1 MEWFVLSS
9 EDIVVFMEMEMLP
22 PRPPWW
28 MAAWPV
34 LNHYGPGRGYLA
46 AFEPRNWPTDRS
58 HFSLYEVIFEE
69 LPSWSFK
76 SAPTFLMSFGAVA
89 LDAEDLWVGMRSFR
103 RKRDCRLACD
113 SFGPHGS
120 GWGVGGG
127 AELWTHSLIDA
138 TLATYT
144 QWKGIFPQGM
154 KLIIAH
160 FCPLPIRL
168 LYPAL
173 NELRWIAA
181 KIPTGWAR
189 QMWIK
194 AQWTWMMKH
203 WTIRRPAIIVRA
215 PTMDDV

>member
-127 AELWTHSLIDA
+127 GGRIMNTFSDRCDFGYIYTMKRNISSRHEINNC
-138 TLATYT
+138 TL
-144 QWKGIFPQGM
+144 
-154 KLIIAH
+154 
-160 FCPLPIRL
+160 LP
-168 LYPAL
+168 
-173 NELRWIAA
+173 AA
-181 KIPTGWAR
+181 Y
-189 QMWIK
+189 
-194 AQWTWMMKH
+194 
-203 WTIRRPAIIVRA
+203 
-215 PTMDDV
+215 